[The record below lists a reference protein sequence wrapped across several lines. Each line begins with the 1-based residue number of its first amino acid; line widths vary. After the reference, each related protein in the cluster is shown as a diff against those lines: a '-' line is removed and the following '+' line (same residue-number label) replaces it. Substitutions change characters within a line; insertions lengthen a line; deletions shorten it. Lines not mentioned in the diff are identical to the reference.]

1 MVGLT
6 VILIIIFIWLSYEL
20 WRAPLIEEHTGK
32 VIRPIKKLSDL
43 FKNKKQ

>member
-6 VILIIIFIWLSYEL
+6 IILTIIFIWLAYEL

-32 VIRPIKKLSDL
+32 VIRPTKKLSDL
-43 FKNKKQ
+43 FKKKK